1 MSKPPTEQIRVVV
14 VGAGFGGIAT
24 VKALGGAPV
33 AVTLVDSNNFRNR
46 ISVLVNW
53 VWNYLT
59 YDRGARLILGP
70 ERQRQRE
77 PDRRR

>member
-33 AVTLVDSNNFRNR
+33 AVTLVDSNNFHTFPTAALPGGHGR
-46 ISVLVNW
+46 S
-53 VWNYLT
+53 
-59 YDRGARLILGP
+59 G
-70 ERQRQRE
+70 
-77 PDRRR
+77 RRRHLLPGAADLP